1 MHACRI
7 PCEYK
12 RNLAVRVEE
21 GSRNPGELAVRFLYQ
36 GGQTDIA
43 AVEIAQ
49 QASSSSSWRPMARLR
64 RAWRAARAP
73 AGPLRLRLVV
83 TAGFGGKWLQTQEA
97 VLPAD
102 WRPGQAYD
110 TGLRVADV
118 AVRTCTRSCRAR
130 AAGGA
135 GDEELR

>member
-1 MHACRI
+1 
-7 PCEYK
+7 
-12 RNLAVRVEE
+12 
-21 GSRNPGELAVRFLYQ
+21 
-36 GGQTDIA
+36 
-43 AVEIAQ
+43 
-49 QASSSSSWRPMARLR
+49 MARLR
-64 RAWRAARAP
+64 LRVWRATRAP

-110 TGLRVADV
+110 TGLRVTDV
-118 AVRTCTRSCRAR
+118 AARTCTRSCRAR
-130 AAGGA
+130 AGGA